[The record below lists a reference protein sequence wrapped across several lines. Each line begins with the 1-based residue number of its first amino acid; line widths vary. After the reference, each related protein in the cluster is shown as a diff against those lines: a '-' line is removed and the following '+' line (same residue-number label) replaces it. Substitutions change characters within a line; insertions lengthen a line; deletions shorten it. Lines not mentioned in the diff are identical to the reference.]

1 MDYGGMFMK
10 SEGTENAISKLVDVI
25 VEEYKTLKS
34 DFKYQASVI
43 EQFEHQNSLL
53 RTSEENN
60 AEKFA
65 RLKNLLSSKVT
76 WSNGSPLYLSL
87 FDPDV
92 LKEVCGILKIEE
104 HEVSI

>member
-1 MDYGGMFMK
+1 MDYGDMFMK
-10 SEGTENAISKLVDVI
+10 SEGTENAISKLVDVV

-53 RTSEENN
+53 RASEENN

-65 RLKNLLSSKVT
+65 RLKKLIAPTISWFGGK
-76 WSNGSPLYLSL
+76 PLYLSGINAEML
-87 FDPDV
+87 C
-92 LKEVCGILKIEE
+92 EICEILKIENRE
-104 HEVSI
+104 K